1 MEKISIVVP
10 IYNAIDTIEELIK
23 QIKININK
31 ISENYEIILIDDYST
46 DSSWNKI
53 LEIGKND
60 KNIIGIKLSKNYG
73 LDIAVTAGVEKS
85 TGEYICIMFCDLQD
99 PIDRLPEMHSMLKKD
114 KSIDIVCSYFTNRH
128 SESFFNKLF
137 SKLYWRLF
145 SFFIKS
151 HYPEEEGLYRII
163 TRKAANFYLQHN
175 KTFRHIKILN
185 DTGLKKVHLK
195 MEENL
200 RQKGKSG
207 FTIKKK
213 IEFAIDYLTTYSYR
227 PLLYSSFLSFVL
239 SFLLLILT
247 VISIVIKIFG
257 LILIPGWVSLI
268 MVGFFFLSLIFL
280 NLAVISVYL
289 SKNIEEA
296 KNSPSYFIDE
306 YINYE

>member
-10 IYNAIDTIEELIK
+10 VYNAIDTIEELIK

-31 ISENYEIILIDDYST
+31 ISDSYEIILVDDYSS
-46 DSSWNKI
+46 DNSWNKI
-53 LEIGKND
+53 LELGKID

-85 TGEYICIMFCDLQD
+85 IGEYICIMFCDLQD
-99 PIDRLPEMHSMLKKD
+99 PIEKLPEMYRMLKKD

-151 HYPEEEGLYRII
+151 HYPEEEGLYRVI

-175 KTFRHIKILN
+175 KTFRHIKVLN
-185 DTGLKKVHLK
+185 DTGLKKVHLEMK
-195 MEENL
+195 ENL
-200 RQKGKSG
+200 RLKGKSG
-207 FTIKKK
+207 FTFKKK

-227 PLLYSSFLSFVL
+227 PLLYSSFIGFVFSL
-239 SFLLLILT
+239 LLLILSI
-247 VISIVIKIFG
+247 VSIVINIFG
-257 LILIPGWVSLI
+257 LVQVPGWTSVFAVAS
-268 MVGFFFLSLIFL
+268 FFFAFL
-280 NLAVISVYL
+280 FFNLAVIAVYL

-296 KNSPSYFIDE
+296 KNSPSYFVDE